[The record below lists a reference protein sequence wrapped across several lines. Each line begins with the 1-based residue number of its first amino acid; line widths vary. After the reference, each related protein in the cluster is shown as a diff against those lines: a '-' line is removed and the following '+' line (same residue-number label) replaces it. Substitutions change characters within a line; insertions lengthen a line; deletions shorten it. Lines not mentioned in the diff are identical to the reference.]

1 MIRMQPVEI
10 MRATDSIGSIGAAF
24 YFHPDTLARG
34 KEVGLDGFRFYILG
48 RGGVL
53 GDVEPAVVHGAFGYF
68 HPGLIAK
75 MWTTASER
83 VAPREA
89 ARLYHRCAH
98 ELGRTALSDVS
109 AEELD
114 GFVEAATQVI
124 DGVEGAALSLFA
136 AIRAEPVPADALAA
150 AMHQAMVLRELR
162 GSVHLLSLVAQGL
175 DSATAHAIKRPDD
188 VTAFGYEAAPDVTD
202 DDRATWQRA
211 EDMTDELLT
220 PAYAS
225 LTDAQA
231 SALVAGTAA
240 IAAAL
245 GV

>member
-1 MIRMQPVEI
+1 MSPVEI
-10 MRATDSIGSIGAAF
+10 MRATDAIGTIGAAF

-34 KEVGLDGFRFYILG
+34 KEAGLDGFRFYVLG

-75 MWTTASER
+75 MWTTASEK
-83 VAPREA
+83 VAPRDA
-89 ARLYHRCAH
+89 ARMYHECAH
-98 ELGRTALSDVS
+98 ELGRKALADV
-109 AEELD
+109 EGLD
-114 GFVEAATQVI
+114 GFVDATTQI
-124 DGVEGAALSLFA
+124 IGSVEGASLPLFTA
-136 AIRAEPVPADALAA
+136 MRAEPVPDDLPAA

-175 DSATAHAIKRPDD
+175 DSAKAHAIKRPDD
-188 VTAFGYEAAPDVTD
+188 VTVFGYETAPDVTD

-211 EDMTDELLT
+211 EDMTDELLV

-225 LTDAQA
+225 LSDAQA
-231 SALVAGTAA
+231 DALVAGTAA

>member
-1 MIRMQPVEI
+1 M
-10 MRATDSIGSIGAAF
+10 D
-24 YFHPDTLARG
+24 
-34 KEVGLDGFRFYILG
+34 
-48 RGGVL
+48 
-53 GDVEPAVVHGAFGYF
+53 PAVVHGAFGYF

-83 VAPREA
+83 IAPREA

-98 ELGRTALSDVS
+98 ELGRSTL
-109 AEELD
+109 AEVDDLD
-114 GFVEAATQVI
+114 GFVDAATQI
-124 DGVEGAALSLFA
+124 IGAVEGASLPLFTA
-136 AIRAEPVPADALAA
+136 MRAEPVPTDDPAA
-150 AMHQAMVLRELR
+150 AMPQAMVLRELR

-175 DSATAHAIKRPDD
+175 DSAKAHAIKRPDD
-188 VTAFGYEAAPDVTD
+188 VTVFGYETTPDVTD

-211 EDMTDELLT
+211 ENMTDDLLV

-231 SALVAGTAA
+231 ASVVAGTAA

>member
-1 MIRMQPVEI
+1 MTPVEI
-10 MRATDSIGSIGAAF
+10 MRATDAIGSIGAAF

-34 KEVGLDGFRFYILG
+34 KEAGLDGFRFYVLG

-75 MWTTASER
+75 MWTTAAEK

-89 ARLYHRCAH
+89 ARMYHECAH
-98 ELGRTALSDVS
+98 ELGRSALADV
-109 AEELD
+109 EGLD
-114 GFVEAATQVI
+114 GFVDAVSQII
-124 DGVEGAALSLFA
+124 DSVEGASLPLFTA
-136 AIRAEPVPADALAA
+136 MRAEPVPEDAPAA

-162 GSVHLLSLVAQGL
+162 GSVHLLALVAQGL
-175 DSATAHAIKRPDD
+175 DSAKAHAIKRPDD
-188 VTAFGYEAAPDVTD
+188 VTVFGYETAPDVTD

-211 EDMTDELLT
+211 EDMTDQLLV
-220 PAYAS
+220 PAYATLS
-225 LTDAQA
+225 DTQA
-231 SALVAGTAA
+231 AALVTGTAA

-245 GV
+245 GI

>member
-1 MIRMQPVEI
+1 MQPIEI
-10 MRATDSIGSIGAAF
+10 MRATDAIGTIGAAF
-24 YFHPDTLARG
+24 YFHPDTIARG
-34 KEVGLDGFRFYILG
+34 KEAGLDGFRFYILG

-53 GDVEPAVVHGAFGYF
+53 GNVEPEVVHGAFGYF
-68 HPGLIAK
+68 HPDLITK

-83 VAPREA
+83 VAPRDA
-89 ARLYHRCAH
+89 ARLYHQCAH
-98 ELGRTALSDVS
+98 ELGRAKLADV
-109 AEELD
+109 EGLD
-114 GFVEAATQVI
+114 GFVEAATQI
-124 DGVEGAALSLFA
+124 IGEVEGASLPLFTA
-136 AIRAEPVPADALAA
+136 MRAEPVPEDAPAA

-175 DSATAHAIKRPDD
+175 DSAKAHAIKRPDD
-188 VTAFGYEAAPDVTD
+188 VTVFGYETAPDITA

-211 EDMTDELLT
+211 EEMTDELLV

-225 LTDAQA
+225 LSDEQA
-231 SALVAGTAA
+231 DALVAGTAA

>member
-1 MIRMQPVEI
+1 MVGMTPVEI
-10 MRATDSIGSIGAAF
+10 MRATDAIGTIGAAF

-34 KEVGLDGFRFYILG
+34 KEAGLDGFRFYVLG

-75 MWTTASER
+75 MWTTAAEK

-89 ARLYHRCAH
+89 ARMYHQCAH
-98 ELGRTALSDVS
+98 ELGRKALADV
-109 AEELD
+109 EGLD
-114 GFVEAATQVI
+114 GFVDATTQI
-124 DGVEGAALSLFA
+124 IGSVEGASLPLFTA
-136 AIRAEPVPADALAA
+136 MRAEPVPDDLPAA

-175 DSATAHAIKRPDD
+175 DSAKAHAIKRPDD
-188 VTAFGYEAAPDVTD
+188 VTVFGYETAPDVTD

-211 EDMTDELLT
+211 EDMTDDLLV

-225 LTDAQA
+225 LSDAQA
-231 SALVAGTAA
+231 DALVAGTAA

>member
-1 MIRMQPVEI
+1 MTPVEI
-10 MRATDSIGSIGAAF
+10 MRATDAIGTIGAAF

-34 KEVGLDGFRFYILG
+34 KAAGLDGFRFYVLG

-53 GDVEPAVVHGAFGYF
+53 GDVDPAVVHGAFGYF
-68 HPGLIAK
+68 HPDLIAK
-75 MWTTASER
+75 MWTTAAEK

-89 ARLYHRCAH
+89 ARMYHECAH
-98 ELGRTALSDVS
+98 ELGRSALADV
-109 AEELD
+109 EGLE
-114 GFVEAATQVI
+114 GFVDAAAQI
-124 DGVEGAALSLFA
+124 IGSVEGASLPLFTA
-136 AIRAEPVPADALAA
+136 MRAEPVPGDLPAA

-175 DSATAHAIKRPDD
+175 DSAKAHAIKRPDD
-188 VTAFGYEAAPDVTD
+188 VTVFGYETAPDVTD

-211 EDMTDELLT
+211 EDMTDQLLV

-225 LTDAQA
+225 LSDEQA
-231 SALVAGTAA
+231 DALVTGTAA
-240 IAAAL
+240 LAAAL

>member
-1 MIRMQPVEI
+1 MTPVDI
-10 MRATDSIGSIGAAF
+10 MRATDAIGTIGAAF

-34 KEVGLDGFRFYILG
+34 KAAGLDGFRFYVLG

-53 GDVEPAVVHGAFGYF
+53 GDVDPAVVHGAFGYF
-68 HPGLIAK
+68 HPDLIAK
-75 MWTTASER
+75 MWTTAAEK

-89 ARLYHRCAH
+89 ARMYHECAH
-98 ELGRTALSDVS
+98 ELGRSALADV
-109 AEELD
+109 EGLE
-114 GFVEAATQVI
+114 GFVDAAAQI
-124 DGVEGAALSLFA
+124 IGSVEGASLPLFTA
-136 AIRAEPVPADALAA
+136 MRAEPVPGDLPAA

-175 DSATAHAIKRPDD
+175 DSAKAHAIKRPDD
-188 VTAFGYEAAPDVTD
+188 VTVFGYETAPDVTD

-211 EDMTDELLT
+211 EDMTDQLLV

-225 LTDAQA
+225 LSDEQA
-231 SALVAGTAA
+231 DALVTGTAA
-240 IAAAL
+240 LAAAL

>member
-1 MIRMQPVEI
+1 MTPVEI
-10 MRATDSIGSIGAAF
+10 MRATDAIGTVGAAF

-34 KEVGLDGFRFYILG
+34 KAAGLDGFRFYILG

-75 MWTTASER
+75 MWTTAAER

-89 ARLYHRCAH
+89 ARMYHQCAH
-98 ELGRTALSDVS
+98 ELGRSAL
-109 AEELD
+109 AEVDGLD
-114 GFVEAATQVI
+114 GFVDAASQI
-124 DGVEGAALSLFA
+124 IGSVEGASLPLFTA
-136 AIRAEPVPADALAA
+136 MRAEPVPEDAPAA
-150 AMHQAMVLRELR
+150 AIHQAMVLRELR
-162 GSVHLLSLVAQGL
+162 GSVHLLALVAQGL

-188 VTAFGYEAAPDVTD
+188 VTVFGYETAPDVTD

-211 EDMTDELLT
+211 DDMTDELLT

-225 LTDAQA
+225 LSDAQA
-231 SALVAGTAA
+231 DALVAGTAA

>member
-1 MIRMQPVEI
+1 MTPVEI
-10 MRATDSIGSIGAAF
+10 MRATDAIGSIGAAF

-34 KEVGLDGFRFYILG
+34 KEAGLDGFRFYILG

-75 MWTTASER
+75 MWTTAAEK

-89 ARLYHRCAH
+89 ARMYHECAH
-98 ELGRTALSDVS
+98 ELGRSALADV
-109 AEELD
+109 EGLD
-114 GFVEAATQVI
+114 GFI
-124 DGVEGAALSLFA
+124 DAISQIIDSVEGASLPLFTA
-136 AIRAEPVPADALAA
+136 MRAEPVPEDAPAA

-162 GSVHLLSLVAQGL
+162 GSVHLLALVAQGL
-175 DSATAHAIKRPDD
+175 DSAKAHAIKRPDD
-188 VTAFGYEAAPDVTD
+188 VTAFGYETAPDVTD

-211 EDMTDELLT
+211 EDMTDQLLV
-220 PAYAS
+220 PAYATLS
-225 LTDAQA
+225 DEQA
-231 SALVAGTAA
+231 DALVAGTAA

-245 GV
+245 GI